1 MKDTNPDF
9 LVKVG
14 GVWIII
20 AFIMAI
26 ANVAQHGFNIIPQTE
41 VEALNDIC
49 AAILLS
55 FGVLFIGIGKR
66 RK

>member
-14 GVWIII
+14 ALWVIFATVM
-20 AFIMAI
+20 AF
-26 ANVAQHGFNIIPQTE
+26 ANAVQHGFHLIPQTE

-49 AAILLS
+49 AAIFLS
-55 FGVLFIGIGKR
+55 FGALFIGIGKK